1 MKAKIIKILR
11 DAEVLDRYYED
22 DVFDKAIEDILE
34 LFTIKTVCSTHENA
48 TRQYIKI
55 MPRAIV
61 EEKTND

>member
-1 MKAKIIKILR
+1 MKDKIIKILH

-34 LFTIKTVCSTHENA
+34 LFTIKTISTTHENA

-55 MPRAIV
+55 MPQGILD
-61 EEKTND
+61 ETKDT